1 LFNGSKQNRIA
12 RYFISEQVGIYN
24 LTNRRIGRSLL
35 KLSELLLKPHFRE
48 SKRHF
53 DHSSRPAQLQ
63 TRQNE
68 QKALLSGSRAR
79 FSSISRFK
87 DSLGLPWGSIV
98 VVECEGGGTTGCILV
113 GPPRFAPSRTGDGFW
128 YLPVI
133 ELPERGVPEEALRRH
148 GASWRK
154 AHGLDLR
161 ESR

>member
-1 LFNGSKQNRIA
+1 
-12 RYFISEQVGIYN
+12 
-24 LTNRRIGRSLL
+24 LL

-63 TRQNE
+63 TRENE
-68 QKALLSGSRAR
+68 QKAQDQGRDFPASADLKIR
-79 FSSISRFK
+79 
-87 DSLGLPWGSIV
+87 WGFV

-154 AHGLDLR
+154 ARGLDLR